1 MESKK
6 PAKKRSTSEVS
17 SENNFY
23 ETMPMSMGSHYVYR
37 DDVAEQYRG
46 ADDRLDEAY
55 EATVRRVAI
64 ITLIVA
70 AAVAIGIGILF
81 AQGLSVF
88 HDAMPVNSTSSGSL
102 EL

>member
-1 MESKK
+1 MEPKK
-6 PAKKRSTSEVS
+6 PAKKRTPGVS

-23 ETMPMSMGSHYVYR
+23 ETMPMSAGSSYVYR

-46 ADDRLDEAY
+46 VDDRLSDNY

-64 ITLIVA
+64 ITLIMA
-70 AAVAIGIGILF
+70 AAVAIGVGIMI
-81 AQGLSVF
+81 AQGITIIQ
-88 HDAMPVNSTSSGSL
+88 DAMPVNQTSSGSP